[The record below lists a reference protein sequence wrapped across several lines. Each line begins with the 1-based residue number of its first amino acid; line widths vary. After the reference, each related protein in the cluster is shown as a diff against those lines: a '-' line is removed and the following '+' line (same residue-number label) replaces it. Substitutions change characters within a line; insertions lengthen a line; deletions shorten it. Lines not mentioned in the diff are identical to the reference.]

1 MFVDNII
8 MCVDYSV
15 EHTQVL
21 KLINEVVRFWGTKSI
36 CKNQLY
42 FYIIAVNNLKMKFGQ
57 CFIYKINMHKLHMDE
72 SCKSWTLKIAKH

>member
-42 FYIIAVNNLKMKFGQ
+42 FYIIAVNNLKMKFG
-57 CFIYKINMHKLHMDE
+57 
-72 SCKSWTLKIAKH
+72 